1 MTTREVNWIGH
12 ILRRN
17 CLSKH
22 IIEGKIEEGIEMTG
36 RRQRKRK
43 QLLNDLKETREHWKF
58 KEGAQARTVL
68 RTLCGRGYGPVLR
81 QTTE

>member
-1 MTTREVNWIGH
+1 MTTREVNWIDH

-58 KEGAQARTVL
+58 KEEVQARTVL